1 MDYRPKGQIN
11 VHQKKKKKM
20 LENYCDQEKKNFLN
34 KTFILDMEIDFLP
47 EQLVLLE
54 ISVESDM

>member
-1 MDYRPKGQIN
+1 MLNLKPAA
-11 VHQKKKKKM
+11 VHFNHFLLHDLCQ
-20 LENYCDQEKKNFLN
+20 LSFLN
-34 KTFILDMEIDFLP
+34 KTFILDMKIDFLP